1 MDDLFAPLSTDSDVS
16 DSRQGLAA
24 RMRPRSLDEYAGQRH
39 LLAPGLLLRR
49 LIDSDRLNAALFYGP
64 PGTGKTTLAM
74 LIARHSQSHFVVLNG
89 VESTLADLRKCF
101 AEADQRWRANRQRTL
116 LLIDEIHRFNKAQQD
131 ALLPHV
137 EKGAIRLIG
146 ATTHNPYFSVNAA
159 LLSRMQVFELK
170 ALDVADV
177 TGVLERAIRDP
188 ERGWGGVPVEA
199 EPAALEHLA
208 KICDGDARQA
218 LGALDVG
225 LSTTPTDPDGV
236 IRFTLA
242 AAEESIQKKV
252 VVYDHDDDAHYDT
265 ISAFIKSIRGSEP
278 DAAIYWLAKM
288 LYAGEDIRMIARR
301 LVISASEDIG
311 MADPQALALAVSCMQ
326 AVEFVGLPE
335 GRIALAQATV
345 YLATAPK
352 SNASYMALEKASEDI
367 AQGRLKA
374 VPDSLRDSHYAGAK
388 KLGRGKE
395 YAYAHD
401 FEGGVADRWL
411 TPDLPS
417 YYKPTGRGYEKTVE
431 ERLKRW
437 AEWRKSGGRQE
448 SPEKGGA

>member
-1 MDDLFAPLSTDSDVS
+1 
-16 DSRQGLAA
+16 
-24 RMRPRSLDEYAGQRH
+24 MRPRSLDEFAGQSH

-49 LIDSDRLNAALFYGP
+49 LIESDRLSAALFYGP

-74 LIARHSQSHFVVLNG
+74 LIARHSQSNFVVLNG

-101 AEADQRWRANRQRTL
+101 EEADQRWRTKEQRTL

-137 EKGAIRLIG
+137 ERGAIRLIG

-159 LLSRMQVFELK
+159 LLSRMQIFELK
-170 ALDVADV
+170 SLEISEVAGLLKRALHDED
-177 TGVLERAIRDP
+177 
-188 ERGWGGVPVEA
+188 RGWGRVPIVA

-225 LSTTPTDPDGV
+225 LSTTPTSPDGV
-236 IRFTLA
+236 LRFTLA

-288 LYAGEDIRMIARR
+288 LYAGEDVRMIARR

-311 MADPQALALAVSCMQ
+311 LADPHAVTLAVSCMQ

-335 GRIALAQATV
+335 GRIALAEATV

-352 SNASYMALEKASEDI
+352 SNASYMALEKASADI
-367 AQGRLKA
+367 AKGRLHP
-374 VPDSLRDSHYAGAK
+374 VPDSLRDTHYDGAG
-388 KLGRGKE
+388 KLGRGKD

-401 FEGGVADRWL
+401 FENGVADRWL

-437 AEWRKSGGRQE
+437 AEWRKNRREQE
-448 SPEKGGA
+448 MSRRNQPT